1 MTSKIIKG
9 LFATLHLILIKE
21 ILNPSSYIIGVV
33 VLYTIVAM
41 IAGVI
46 EVKENRAES
55 MRYINRKI

>member
-21 ILNPSSYIIGVV
+21 ILNPSNYIIYVV
-33 VLYTIVAM
+33 VLYAIIAM
-41 IAGVI
+41 IVSVI
-46 EVKENRAES
+46 EVKENREES